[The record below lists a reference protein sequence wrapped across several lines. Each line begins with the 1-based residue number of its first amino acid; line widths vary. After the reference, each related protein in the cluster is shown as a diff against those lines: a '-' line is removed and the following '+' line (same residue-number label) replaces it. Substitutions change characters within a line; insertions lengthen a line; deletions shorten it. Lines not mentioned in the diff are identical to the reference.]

1 MEFRQSKNDS
11 YIYHVYEN
19 GVRLGLVKKKELW
32 VVRGTRI
39 AWEPYLKN
47 KCLGTMDTRKS
58 AAEALLMVAK
68 DGNAI
73 SNS

>member
-1 MEFRQSKNDS
+1 MEFRRSKNDS

-19 GVRLGLVKKKELW
+19 GVRIGLVKKRELW

-39 AWEPYLKN
+39 VWESYQK
-47 KCLGTMDTRKS
+47 KYLGTANSRKA
-58 AAEALLMVAK
+58 AAEILLGMAK
-68 DGNAI
+68 DDNSI